1 MSSSFLHLPNEMYFN
16 QQKCLGIDIFP
27 AMLGVL
33 KKESLNIKLI
43 YCLFKRKV
51 NLTPTYLIV

>member
-16 QQKCLGIDIFP
+16 QQTYLGIDIFS
-27 AMLGVL
+27 AILGVL
-33 KKESLNIKLI
+33 RKEFLNIKLI

-51 NLTPTYLIV
+51 HLTPTYLIV